1 MKRSSGPAAAIW
13 ATPDAIIKPKAVS
26 NAAQTRMSATRQRG
40 QSVATGDDAAETIPV
55 LDMIFTSSVSFGDQV
70 FRSTLEDLLR
80 GWITSSSCRTAFVIR
95 WATVFS
101 SAGMTTVIPF
111 RRYRRDVAASWR
123 PTSWQDW
130 AVPAVLLVGAQCEIW
145 VPGVAKMSGPRL
157 FFAVVAAIGAAI
169 LLVRRRHALAA
180 SLGLCALFLIPVMFG
195 WFFQSTSLVLI
206 LVVVVFA
213 AGRYADRPA
222 AYLAVP
228 AVSLVALASSAVDPD
243 QGGLAGSWPWSLN
256 TVWVFALGAAFRHE
270 RILREQVAEAAEAT
284 SRAAAAE
291 ARVRVARELHDVLSH
306 SLSVV
311 AVQAEVA
318 DTFLESDQDKA
329 RQAIRQVATTA
340 RDALTDTR
348 RMVGL
353 LREPDADEPT
363 AIPLGVADVPAL
375 VERVR
380 ESGVPVTL
388 ELSPNLPALTAQA
401 TVTAYRVVQ
410 ESLTNVLR
418 HAGKV
423 PTRVQLAPLDGA
435 LLIDVW
441 DAGGNVVPGSPGG
454 LGLVGMRER
463 VLSCGGEVTS
473 GPGPDG
479 GFRVRVVL
487 PAERTP

>member
-1 MKRSSGPAAAIW
+1 
-13 ATPDAIIKPKAVS
+13 
-26 NAAQTRMSATRQRG
+26 
-40 QSVATGDDAAETIPV
+40 
-55 LDMIFTSSVSFGDQV
+55 MIFTILF
-70 FRSTLEDLLR
+70 EPR
-80 GWITSSSCRTAFVIR
+80 GPDHPIPSRGSAHGRITSSSYGTALVICRTTS
-95 WATVFS
+95 WSYT
-101 SAGMTTVIPF
+101 GMTTVRTFP
-111 RRYRRDVAASWR
+111 RYRRDVAASWR

-130 AVPAVLLVGAQCEIW
+130 AVPTVLLIGAQCETWILGA
-145 VPGVAKMSGPRL
+145 VKVSGPRL
-157 FFAVVAAIGAAI
+157 FFAALAVIGAAL

-180 SLGLCALFLIPVMFG
+180 SLGVCLLLIVPIMTG
-195 WFFQSTSLVLI
+195 WFIQSTSFVLM
-206 LVVVVFA
+206 LVVGVFA
-213 AGRYADRPA
+213 VGRYATRPA

-228 AVSLVALASSAVDPD
+228 AASLIALASSAVDPD
-243 QGGLAGSWPWSLN
+243 QGGLVASWPWSLN
-256 TVWVFALGAAFRHE
+256 AVWIFALGAAFRHE
-270 RILREQVAEAAEAT
+270 RILREQVAEAAEAA

-311 AVQAEVA
+311 VVQAEVA
-318 DTFLESDQDKA
+318 DTFLDSDQDRA
-329 RQAIRQVATTA
+329 RKAIRRVAYTA
-340 RDALTDTR
+340 RAALTDTR

-363 AIPLGVADVPAL
+363 AIPLGLADVPAL

-410 ESLTNVLR
+410 EALTNVLR

-423 PTRVQLAPLDGA
+423 PTRVQLAPMDGS

-441 DAGGNVVPGSPGG
+441 DAGGEVVLETPGG
-454 LGLVGMRER
+454 LGLLGMRER

-487 PAERTP
+487 PAEGTP